1 MWLFLLHN
9 TTHHHQA
16 LFQNRK
22 SSSCGEIFDRKSK
35 GTDKQ
40 YVAVFFVTQIFD
52 RKKFTN
58 KQTNKQ
64 IDIVTEK
71 AKNYIPPIYFIP
83 GV

>member
-40 YVAVFFVTQIFD
+40 YVAVFLLHKSLTEKSLQ
-52 RKKFTN
+52 TN
-58 KQTNKQ
+58 RQTNK
-64 IDIVTEK
+64 
-71 AKNYIPPIYFIP
+71 
-83 GV
+83 